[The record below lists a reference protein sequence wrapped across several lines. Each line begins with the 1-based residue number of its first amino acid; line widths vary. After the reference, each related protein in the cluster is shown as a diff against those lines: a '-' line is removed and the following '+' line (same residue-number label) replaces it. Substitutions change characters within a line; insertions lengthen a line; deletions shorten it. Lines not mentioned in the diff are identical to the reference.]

1 MLVMSSKVCRY
12 CKCPSPLENR
22 IIRKVRSKSQFL
34 NPGRIILE
42 IELFYADESKV
53 TWDEID
59 TFMKNM
65 ERKSGL
71 KKLKLLRSSLQIDED
86 EDWIQLDDI
95 QTFLYAG
102 CNTKIQ
108 DPQKFRLDYSYKSK

>member
-22 IIRKVRSKSQFL
+22 IIRKIRSKSQFL

-42 IELFYADESKV
+42 IELFHADESKV

-59 TFMKNM
+59 TFTKNM
-65 ERKSGL
+65 KKKSGL
-71 KKLKLLRSSLQIDED
+71 KKLKLLRSNLQIDED
-86 EDWIQLDDI
+86 ED
-95 QTFLYAG
+95 
-102 CNTKIQ
+102 
-108 DPQKFRLDYSYKSK
+108 